1 MQNNRLQLIKNA
13 VKLVKAEKQSLQ
25 GLERQAIM
33 LSDRE
38 YISTTKQAD
47 NSVTELDFN

>member
-1 MQNNRLQLIKNA
+1 MNTQRLQLIKNA
-13 VKLVKAEKQSLQ
+13 VKLVQAEQQSLQ

-38 YISTTKQAD
+38 YVSTTKQAD

>member
-1 MQNNRLQLIKNA
+1 MNTQRLQLIAKA
-13 VKLVKAEKQSLQ
+13 AKLIQAEKQSLH

-38 YISTTKQAD
+38 YVSTTKQAD